1 MTCLPIIY
9 SGFFSHELVDARAAL
24 GRTSDII
31 VQLRGDK
38 RTYVTKHE
46 AVQTHKFCE
55 LSVTFVYLSRS
66 APQTSRDGHR
76 REHAVIIKKQ
86 TLKCFLD
93 EHQVNVSKGL
103 SDCLLV
109 RSANINHTLLI
120 GRTLNFGRRTE
131 SGCRIFCFDS
141 WETLDAT
148 KIGKRRTP
156 NKHQRTITYLLS
168 IHRCSL
174 A

>member
-1 MTCLPIIY
+1 MTYLPIIY
-9 SGFFSHELVDARAAL
+9 SRFFSHELVDARATL
-24 GRTSDII
+24 GHTSDLI
-31 VQLRGDK
+31 VQLKGDM

-55 LSVTFVYLSRS
+55 LSITFVYLSRS

-86 TLKCFLD
+86 TFKCFLD
-93 EHQVNVSKGL
+93 EDQINVSKRL
-103 SDCLLV
+103 CDCLLV

-120 GRTLNFGRRTE
+120 GRTLNLGRRTE

-141 WETLDAT
+141 WETLNAT
-148 KIGKRRTP
+148 KIG
-156 NKHQRTITYLLS
+156 
-168 IHRCSL
+168 
-174 A
+174 